1 MVGSPDLPVRDMRSF
16 DRKHDSFQSILRAD
30 TLKKLMDSVLSMNRA
45 AKREASVEVLRNC
58 PLTAID

>member
-1 MVGSPDLPVRDMRSF
+1 MRSF

-30 TLKKLMDSVLSMNRA
+30 TLKKVMDSILSMNRA
-45 AKREASVEVLRNC
+45 ANAEPSVEVLRNC